1 MVLRAFLDG
10 ALNLAPTGIRSPDTP
25 GRSESL
31 YQLRYPGSH
40 SVDILIFCGFV
51 IAFKITRNF
60 KANNIFLIIIFTLYN
75 FVQIFQ
81 N

>member
-1 MVLRAFLDG
+1 MDLRVLLDG
-10 ALNLAPTGIRSPDTP
+10 AVNLAPTGIRSPDSP

-31 YQLRYPGSH
+31 YQLSYPCSH
-40 SVDILIFCGFV
+40 SVDTLIFCGFV

-60 KANNIFLIIIFTLYN
+60 KAKNIFLIIIFILYN